1 MQNLYSED
9 DTRVKLIDA
18 KLYASSWSEENIIRN
33 YYFTDGRKL
42 IGNKRAERKFADYLL
57 KFQNN
62 NLPIIEAKKQ
72 NKDALDGLSQGIE
85 YAKTLN
91 VPFIYSTNGDK
102 IYEYDLRVSRG
113 EYIENFPSPNELF
126 QRVYGNLKEWQY
138 KLLTQRELYIPQKTL
153 RYYQKIAVDK
163 VIEALINGKDRILLT
178 LATGTGKTTIAFALC
193 YRLLEARWNKENKDQ
208 KPKILFLCDR
218 VSLRDQALG
227 EFNAV
232 ESDCKVISAEEI
244 RKNDGKIITN
254 ANVFFGIYQSLA
266 ANSKDQENTQEEQ
279 ESKFYLR
286 LAANSKDQE
295 NTQEEQESKFYLQYP
310 KDFFDL
316 IIIDECHRGG
326 ANEEGNWACVL
337 EHFSSAT
344 HLGLTATPKKS
355 DNVDTYRYF
364 GESAYE
370 YSLKEGIEDGFL
382 TPYKVKRITTTLSE
396 GYVYNPDDLIE
407 GELEKGFYKM
417 SEFERNIHLPQY
429 NDFLAKEILKLI
441 DPMDKTI
448 IFCANQAHASD
459 IKRAIDK
466 FKSVKRDD
474 YCVRVTSD
482 EGKIGLEYLKQFQ
495 DNDKSYPVILTS
507 SKMLTTGVDARNVR
521 NIVLLANIGSI
532 IEFKQI
538 IGRGTRV
545 YEGKDFFTII
555 DFVGATKLFYDP
567 KWDGEQVKDE
577 DKEDKSEIWG
587 KQNKKESDKTKETE
601 SKKAITVHLKG
612 TKLKVLD
619 INTSYLGSNGK
630 PLSTKEFLEFL
641 IGKLAEY
648 YDDEVKLREI
658 WSKQETRLNFLKTLE
673 KDGVDENALKDLGE
687 IFDKKDCDIYD
698 VLAHLSF
705 NAEIKTRQE
714 RVLQVEKSEFL
725 KRFQKEKAL
734 KFIEFLLDRYQ
745 QYGIK
750 DFDRSLAPLIELSS
764 LGNVKEI
771 VSEFGG
777 VENLKQSVD
786 DLQREI
792 YAR

>member
-1 MQNLYSED
+1 M
-9 DTRVKLIDA
+9 
-18 KLYASSWSEENIIRN
+18 
-33 YYFTDGRKL
+33 
-42 IGNKRAERKFADYLL
+42 L

-62 NLPIIEAKKQ
+62 NLAIIEAKKQ
-72 NKDALDGLSQGIE
+72 SKDPLDGLSQGIE
-85 YAKTLN
+85 YARILN
-91 VPFIYSTNGDK
+91 VAFVYSTNGDK
-102 IYEYDLRVSRG
+102 IYEYNLKTSSG
-113 EYIENFPSPNELF
+113 EYIENFPTPSELF
-126 QRVYGNLKEWQY
+126 ARIYGNLKEWQH
-138 KLLTQRELYIPQKTL
+138 KLLSQRELYIPQKEL

-163 VIEALINGKDRILLT
+163 VIEALINGKNRILLT

-193 YRLLEARWNKENKDQ
+193 YRLLEARWNKTNQDK

-227 EFNAV
+227 EFNPIEGDCVAV
-232 ESDCKVISAEEI
+232 SAQEL
-244 RKNDGKIITN
+244 RKNNGRVPTS

-266 ANSKDQENTQEEQ
+266 SNSKEQEN
-279 ESKFYLR
+279 
-286 LAANSKDQE
+286 AN
-295 NTQEEQESKFYLQYP
+295 EEQESKFYLQYP

-326 ANEEGNWACVL
+326 ANEEGSWAGVL
-337 EHFSSAT
+337 EYFSSAT

-364 GESAYE
+364 GESIYE
-370 YSLKEGIEDGFL
+370 YSLKDGIEDGFL
-382 TPYKVKRITTTLSE
+382 TPYKVKRVTTTLSE
-396 GYVYNPDDLIE
+396 GYVYNPDDIIE
-407 GELEKGFYKM
+407 GELEKGFYKIN
-417 SEFERNIHLPQY
+417 EFERNIHLPQY

-441 DPMDKTI
+441 NPMDKTI
-448 IFCANQAHASD
+448 IFCANQAHASEV
-459 IKRAIDK
+459 KRAIDK

-545 YEGKDFFTII
+545 YEGKDFFTIL
-555 DFVGATKLFYDP
+555 DFTGVTRLFYDP
-567 KWDGEQVKDE
+567 KWDGEQIKDE
-577 DKEDKSEIWG
+577 EKTEVKTI
-587 KQNKKESDKTKETE
+587 QNKREQSSSKETIKQKE
-601 SKKAITVHLKG
+601 VTVHLKG

-619 INTSYLGSNGK
+619 ITTSYIGDSDK

-641 IGKLAEY
+641 VGKLAEFY
-648 YDDEVKLREI
+648 NDETRLREI
-658 WSKQETRLNFLKTLE
+658 WSNQASRKEFLQKLE
-673 KDGVDENALKDLGE
+673 KDRISEQVLEELTV
-687 IFDKKDCDIYD
+687 IFEQKDCDVYD

-705 NAEIKTRQE
+705 NSEIKTRHE
-714 RVLQVEKSEFL
+714 RVLNVKNSTFL

-734 KFIEFLLDRYQ
+734 KLVEFLLDRYQ
-745 QYGIK
+745 EYGIK
-750 DFDRSLAPLIELSS
+750 DFDSGLKTLIDLSS
-764 LGNVKEI
+764 LGSVKEL
-771 VSEFGG
+771 VSEFEGM
-777 VENLKQSVD
+777 ENLKQCID

-792 YAR
+792 YAG

>member
-1 MQNLYSED
+1 MELKHFSED
-9 DTRVKLIDA
+9 DTRVKLIDV
-18 KLYASSWSEENIIRN
+18 KLHASSWSEENIIRN

-42 IGNKRAERKFADYLL
+42 IGNKRGERKFADYLL

-62 NLPIIEAKKQ
+62 NLAIIEAKKFS
-72 NKDALDGLSQGIE
+72 KDPLDGLSQGIE
-85 YAKTLN
+85 YAKILN
-91 VPFIYSTNGDK
+91 VAFVYSTNGDK
-102 IYEYDLRVSRG
+102 IYEYNLKTSSG
-113 EYIENFPSPNELF
+113 EYIEKFPTPNELF
-126 QRVYGNLKEWQY
+126 ARIYGNLKEWQY
-138 KLLTQRELYIPQKTL
+138 KLLSQRELYIPQKGL

-163 VIEALINGKDRILLT
+163 VIEALINGKNRILLT

-193 YRLLEARWNKENKDQ
+193 YRLLEARWNKTNQDK

-227 EFNAV
+227 EFNPIEGDCVAV
-232 ESDCKVISAEEI
+232 SAQEFK
-244 RKNDGKIITN
+244 KNNGRVPTS

-266 ANSKDQENTQEEQ
+266 SNSKEQEN
-279 ESKFYLR
+279 
-286 LAANSKDQE
+286 AN
-295 NTQEEQESKFYLQYP
+295 EEQESKFYLQYP

-326 ANEEGNWACVL
+326 ANEEGSWAGVL
-337 EHFSSAT
+337 EYFSSAT

-364 GESAYE
+364 GESIYE
-370 YSLKEGIEDGFL
+370 YSLKDGIEDGFL
-382 TPYKVKRITTTLSE
+382 TPYKVKRVTTTLSE
-396 GYVYNPDDLIE
+396 GYVYNPDDIIE
-407 GELEKGFYKM
+407 GELEKGFYKIN
-417 SEFERNIHLPQY
+417 EFERNIHLPQY

-441 DPMDKTI
+441 NPMDKTI
-448 IFCANQAHASD
+448 IFCANQAHASEV
-459 IKRAIDK
+459 KRAIDK
-466 FKSVKRDD
+466 FKRVKRDD

-545 YEGKDFFTII
+545 YEGKDFFTIL
-555 DFVGATKLFYDP
+555 DFTGVTRLFYDP
-567 KWDGEQVKDE
+567 KWDGEQIKDE
-577 DKEDKSEIWG
+577 EKTEVKTI
-587 KQNKKESDKTKETE
+587 QNKREQSSPKETIKQKE
-601 SKKAITVHLKG
+601 VTVHLKG

-619 INTSYLGSNGK
+619 ITTSYIGDSDK

-641 IGKLAEY
+641 VGKLAEF
-648 YDDEVKLREI
+648 YDDEAKLREI
-658 WSKQETRLNFLKTLE
+658 WSNQASRKEFLQKLE
-673 KDGVDENALKDLGE
+673 KDRINEQILEELTL
-687 IFDKKDCDIYD
+687 IFEQKDCDVYD

-705 NAEIKTRQE
+705 NSEIKTRHE
-714 RVLQVEKSEFL
+714 RVLNVKNSAFL

-734 KFIEFLLDRYQ
+734 KLVEFLLDRYQ
-745 QYGIK
+745 EYGIK
-750 DFDRSLAPLIELSS
+750 DFDSGLKTLIDLSS
-764 LGNVKEI
+764 LGSVKEL
-771 VSEFGG
+771 VSEFEGM
-777 VENLKQSVD
+777 ENLKQCID

-792 YAR
+792 YAG

>member
-62 NLPIIEAKKQ
+62 NLAIIEAKKQ

-91 VPFIYSTNGDK
+91 VPFVYSTNGDK

-232 ESDCKVISAEEI
+232 ETDCKVISAEEI

-254 ANVFFGIYQSLA
+254 ANVFFGIYQS
-266 ANSKDQENTQEEQ
+266 
-279 ESKFYLR
+279 

-482 EGKIGLEYLKQFQ
+482 EGKIGLDYLKLFQ

-507 SKMLTTGVDARNVR
+507 SKMLTTGVDAKNVR
-521 NIVLLANIGSI
+521 NIVLLANIGSMV
-532 IEFKQI
+532 EFKQI

-545 YEGKDFFTII
+545 YEGKDFFTIL

-567 KWDGEQVKDE
+567 KWDGEKIEELKEQDE
-577 DKEDKSEIWG
+577 KEKI
-587 KQNKKESDKTKETE
+587 TKEHIKQTKEE
-601 SKKAITVHLKG
+601 SKEKKSVTIHLKG

-619 INTSYLGSNGK
+619 ITTTYVGAQGK

-641 IGKLAEY
+641 IGKLGEY
-648 YDDEVKLREI
+648 YDDEAKLREI
-658 WSKQETRLNFLKTLE
+658 WSDQKNRERFLKALAN
-673 KDGVDENALKDLGE
+673 DGVDENALKDLRE
-687 IFDKKDCDIYD
+687 IFQKDCDIYD

-714 RVLQVEKSEFL
+714 RVLQVENGEFL
-725 KRFQKEKAL
+725 KRFQKEKAI
-734 KFIEFLLDRYQ
+734 KFIEFLLNRYQ
-745 QYGIK
+745 EYGIK
-750 DFDRSLAPLIELSS
+750 DFDDGLKPLIELSS
-764 LGNVKEI
+764 LGNVRELAD
-771 VSEFGG
+771 EFGG
-777 VENLKQSVD
+777 LEILKQSFD

-792 YAR
+792 YLN

>member
-62 NLPIIEAKKQ
+62 NLAIIEAKKQ

-91 VPFIYSTNGDK
+91 VPFVYSTNGDK

-178 LATGTGKTTIAFALC
+178 LATGTGKTTIAFALY

-254 ANVFFGIYQSLA
+254 ANVFFGIYQS
-266 ANSKDQENTQEEQ
+266 
-279 ESKFYLR
+279 

-545 YEGKDFFTII
+545 YEGKDFFTIL

-567 KWDGEQVKDE
+567 KWDGEKIEELKEQDE
-577 DKEDKSEIWG
+577 KEKI
-587 KQNKKESDKTKETE
+587 TKEHIKQTKEE
-601 SKKAITVHLKG
+601 SKEKKSVTIHLKG

-619 INTSYLGSNGK
+619 ITTTYVGAQGK

-641 IGKLAEY
+641 IGKFGEY
-648 YDDEVKLREI
+648 YDDEAKLREI
-658 WSKQETRLNFLKTLE
+658 WSDQKNRERFLKALAN
-673 KDGVDENALKDLGE
+673 DGVDEDALKDLRE
-687 IFDKKDCDIYD
+687 IFQKDCDIYD

-725 KRFQKEKAL
+725 KRFQKEKAI
-734 KFIEFLLDRYQ
+734 KFIEFLLNRYQ
-745 QYGIK
+745 EYGIK
-750 DFDRSLAPLIELSS
+750 DFDDGLKPLIELSS
-764 LGNVKEI
+764 LGNARELA
-771 VSEFGG
+771 SEFGSL
-777 VENLKQSVD
+777 ENLKQSFD

-792 YAR
+792 YLN

>member
-1 MQNLYSED
+1 MAIQTFNSK
-9 DTRVKLIDA
+9 R
-18 KLYASSWSEENIIRN
+18 IIHTSKN
-33 YYFTDGRKL
+33 
-42 IGNKRAERKFADYLL
+42 
-57 KFQNN
+57 
-62 NLPIIEAKKQ
+62 
-72 NKDALDGLSQGIE
+72 
-85 YAKTLN
+85 
-91 VPFIYSTNGDK
+91 
-102 IYEYDLRVSRG
+102 
-113 EYIENFPSPNELF
+113 
-126 QRVYGNLKEWQY
+126 
-138 KLLTQRELYIPQKTL
+138 
-153 RYYQKIAVDK
+153 QKIAVDK

-254 ANVFFGIYQSLA
+254 ANVFFGIYQS
-266 ANSKDQENTQEEQ
+266 
-279 ESKFYLR
+279 

-459 IKRAIDK
+459 IKRAINK

>member
-1 MQNLYSED
+1 MELKHFSED
-9 DTRVKLIDA
+9 DTRVKLIDV
-18 KLYASSWSEENIIRN
+18 KLHASFWSEENIIRN

-42 IGNKRAERKFADYLL
+42 IGNKRGERKFADYLL

-62 NLPIIEAKKQ
+62 NLAIIEAKKFS
-72 NKDALDGLSQGIE
+72 KDPLDGLSQGIE
-85 YAKTLN
+85 YAKILN
-91 VPFIYSTNGDK
+91 VAFVYSTNGDK
-102 IYEYDLRVSRG
+102 IYEYNLKTSSG
-113 EYIENFPSPNELF
+113 EYIEKFPTPNELF
-126 QRVYGNLKEWQY
+126 ARIYGNLKEWQY
-138 KLLTQRELYIPQKTL
+138 KLLSQRELYIPQKEL

-163 VIEALINGKDRILLT
+163 VIEALINGKNRILLT

-193 YRLLEARWNKENKDQ
+193 YRLLEARWNKTNQDK

-227 EFNAV
+227 EFNPIEGDCVAV
-232 ESDCKVISAEEI
+232 SAQEL
-244 RKNDGKIITN
+244 RKNNGRVPTS

-266 ANSKDQENTQEEQ
+266 SNSKEQEN
-279 ESKFYLR
+279 
-286 LAANSKDQE
+286 AN
-295 NTQEEQESKFYLQYP
+295 EEQESKFYLQYP

-326 ANEEGNWACVL
+326 ANEEGSWAGVL
-337 EHFSSAT
+337 EYFSSAT

-364 GESAYE
+364 GESIYE
-370 YSLKEGIEDGFL
+370 YSLKDGIEDGFL
-382 TPYKVKRITTTLSE
+382 TPYKVKRVTTTLSE
-396 GYVYNPDDLIE
+396 GYVYNPDDIIE
-407 GELEKGFYKM
+407 GELEKGFYKIN
-417 SEFERNIHLPQY
+417 EFERNIHLPQY

-441 DPMDKTI
+441 NPMDKTI
-448 IFCANQAHASD
+448 IFCANQAHASEV
-459 IKRAIDK
+459 KRAIDK
-466 FKSVKRDD
+466 FKSVQRDD

-545 YEGKDFFTII
+545 YEGKDFFTIL
-555 DFVGATKLFYDP
+555 DFTGVTRLFYDP
-567 KWDGEQVKDE
+567 KWDGEQIKDE
-577 DKEDKSEIWG
+577 EKTEVKTI
-587 KQNKKESDKTKETE
+587 QNKREQSSPKETIKQKE
-601 SKKAITVHLKG
+601 VTVHLKG

-619 INTSYLGSNGK
+619 ITTSYIGDSDK

-641 IGKLAEY
+641 VGKLAEFY
-648 YDDEVKLREI
+648 NDETRLREI
-658 WSKQETRLNFLKTLE
+658 WSNQASRKEFLQKLE
-673 KDGVDENALKDLGE
+673 KDRISEQVLEELTV
-687 IFDKKDCDIYD
+687 IFEQKDCDVYD

-705 NAEIKTRQE
+705 NTEIKTRHE
-714 RVLQVEKSEFL
+714 RVLNVKNSAFL

-734 KFIEFLLDRYQ
+734 KLVEFLLDRYQ
-745 QYGIK
+745 EYGIK
-750 DFDRSLAPLIELSS
+750 DFDSGLKTLIDLSS
-764 LGNVKEI
+764 LGSVKEL
-771 VSEFGG
+771 VGEFEGM
-777 VENLKQSVD
+777 ENLKQCID

-792 YAR
+792 YLN

>member
-1 MQNLYSED
+1 MELKHFSED
-9 DTRVKLIDA
+9 DTRVKLIDV
-18 KLYASSWSEENIIRN
+18 KLHASSWSEENIIRN

-42 IGNKRAERKFADYLL
+42 IGNKRGERKFADYLL

-62 NLPIIEAKKQ
+62 NLAIIEAKKFS
-72 NKDALDGLSQGIE
+72 KDPLDGLSQGIE
-85 YAKTLN
+85 YAKILN
-91 VPFIYSTNGDK
+91 VAFVYSTNGDK
-102 IYEYDLRVSRG
+102 IYEYNLKTSSG
-113 EYIENFPSPNELF
+113 EYIEKFPTPNELF
-126 QRVYGNLKEWQY
+126 ARIYGNLKEWQY
-138 KLLTQRELYIPQKTL
+138 KLLSQRELYIPQKGL

-163 VIEALINGKDRILLT
+163 VIEALINGKNRILLT

-193 YRLLEARWNKENKDQ
+193 YRLLEARWNKTNQDK

-227 EFNAV
+227 EFNPIEGDCVAV
-232 ESDCKVISAEEI
+232 SAQEL
-244 RKNDGKIITN
+244 RKNNGRVPTS

-266 ANSKDQENTQEEQ
+266 SNSKEQEN
-279 ESKFYLR
+279 
-286 LAANSKDQE
+286 AN
-295 NTQEEQESKFYLQYP
+295 EEQESKFYLQYP

-326 ANEEGNWACVL
+326 ANEEGSWAGVL
-337 EHFSSAT
+337 EYFSSAT

-364 GESAYE
+364 GESIYE
-370 YSLKEGIEDGFL
+370 YSLKDGIEDGFL
-382 TPYKVKRITTTLSE
+382 TPYKVKRVTTTLSE
-396 GYVYNPDDLIE
+396 GYVYNPDDIIE
-407 GELEKGFYKM
+407 GELEKGFYKIN
-417 SEFERNIHLPQY
+417 EFERNIHLPQY

-441 DPMDKTI
+441 NPMDKTI
-448 IFCANQAHASD
+448 IFCANQAHASEV
-459 IKRAIDK
+459 KRAIDK

-545 YEGKDFFTII
+545 YEGKDFFTIL
-555 DFVGATKLFYDP
+555 DFTGVTRLFYDP
-567 KWDGEQVKDE
+567 KWDGEQIKDE
-577 DKEDKSEIWG
+577 EKTEVKTI
-587 KQNKKESDKTKETE
+587 QNKREQSSPKETIKQKE
-601 SKKAITVHLKG
+601 VTVHLKG

-619 INTSYLGSNGK
+619 ITTSYIGDSDK

-641 IGKLAEY
+641 VGKLAEFY
-648 YDDEVKLREI
+648 NDETRLREI
-658 WSKQETRLNFLKTLE
+658 WSNQASRKEFLQKLE
-673 KDGVDENALKDLGE
+673 KDRISEQVLEELTV
-687 IFDKKDCDIYD
+687 IFEQKDCDVYD

-705 NAEIKTRQE
+705 NSEIKTRHE
-714 RVLQVEKSEFL
+714 RVLNVKNSAFL

-734 KFIEFLLDRYQ
+734 KLVEFLLDRYQ
-745 QYGIK
+745 EYGIK
-750 DFDRSLAPLIELSS
+750 DFDSGLKTLIDLSS
-764 LGNVKEI
+764 LGSVKEL
-771 VSEFGG
+771 VGEFEGM
-777 VENLKQSVD
+777 ENLKQCID

-792 YAR
+792 YLK

>member
-9 DTRVKLIDA
+9 DTRVKLIDT
-18 KLYASSWSEENIIRN
+18 KLYASSWSEENITRN

-62 NLPIIEAKKQ
+62 NLAIIEAKKQ

-85 YAKTLN
+85 YARALN
-91 VPFIYSTNGDK
+91 VPFVYSTNGDK

-126 QRVYGNLKEWQY
+126 QRIYGNLKEWQH

-218 VSLRDQALG
+218 INLRKQALG
-227 EFNAV
+227 EFNPI

-279 ESKFYLR
+279 ESKFYL
-286 LAANSKDQE
+286 
-295 NTQEEQESKFYLQYP
+295 QYP

-326 ANEEGNWACVL
+326 ANEEGSWAGVL

-344 HLGLTATPKKS
+344 HLGLTATPKQS
-355 DNVDTYRYF
+355 DNVNTYRYF
-364 GESAYE
+364 GESIYE
-370 YSLKEGIEDGFL
+370 YSLKEGVEDGFL

-545 YEGKDFFTII
+545 YEGKDFFTIL

-567 KWDGEQVKDE
+567 KWDGEKIEELKEQDE
-577 DKEDKSEIWG
+577 KEKI
-587 KQNKKESDKTKETE
+587 TKEHIKQTKEE
-601 SKKAITVHLKG
+601 SKEKKSVTIHLKG

-619 INTSYLGSNGK
+619 ITTTYVGAQGK

-641 IGKLAEY
+641 IGKLGEY
-648 YDDEVKLREI
+648 YDDEAKLREI
-658 WSKQETRLNFLKTLE
+658 WSDQKNRERFLKALAN
-673 KDGVDENALKDLGE
+673 DGVDEDALKDLRE
-687 IFDKKDCDIYD
+687 IFQKDCDIYD

-714 RVLQVEKSEFL
+714 RVLQVENGEFL
-725 KRFQKEKAL
+725 KRFQKEKAI
-734 KFIEFLLDRYQ
+734 KFIEFLLNRYQ
-745 QYGIK
+745 EYGIK
-750 DFDRSLAPLIELSS
+750 DFDDGLKPLIELSS
-764 LGNVKEI
+764 LGNVRELAD
-771 VSEFGG
+771 EFGG
-777 VENLKQSVD
+777 LEILKQSFY

>member
-163 VIEALINGKDRILLT
+163 VIEALINGKYRILLT

>member
-62 NLPIIEAKKQ
+62 NLAIIEAKKQ

-254 ANVFFGIYQSLA
+254 ANVFFGIYQS
-266 ANSKDQENTQEEQ
+266 
-279 ESKFYLR
+279 

-587 KQNKKESDKTKETE
+587 KQNKKESDKTKEIE

-714 RVLQVEKSEFL
+714 RVLQVERGEFL

>member
-1 MQNLYSED
+1 MELKHFSED
-9 DTRVKLIDA
+9 DTRVKLIDV
-18 KLYASSWSEENIIRN
+18 KLHASSWSEENIIRN

-42 IGNKRAERKFADYLL
+42 IGNKRGERKFADYLL

-62 NLPIIEAKKQ
+62 NLAIIEAKKFS
-72 NKDALDGLSQGIE
+72 KDPLDGLSQGIE
-85 YAKTLN
+85 YAKILN
-91 VPFIYSTNGDK
+91 VAFVYSTNGDK
-102 IYEYDLRVSRG
+102 IYEYNLKTSSG
-113 EYIENFPSPNELF
+113 EYIEKFPTPNELF
-126 QRVYGNLKEWQY
+126 ARIYGNLKEWQY
-138 KLLTQRELYIPQKTL
+138 KLLSQRELYIPQKEL

-163 VIEALINGKDRILLT
+163 VIEALINGKNRILLT

-193 YRLLEARWNKENKDQ
+193 YRLLEARWNKTNQDK

-227 EFNAV
+227 EFNPIEGDCVAV
-232 ESDCKVISAEEI
+232 SAQEL
-244 RKNDGKIITN
+244 RKNNGRVPTS

-266 ANSKDQENTQEEQ
+266 SNSKEQEN
-279 ESKFYLR
+279 
-286 LAANSKDQE
+286 AN
-295 NTQEEQESKFYLQYP
+295 EEQESKFYLQYP

-326 ANEEGNWACVL
+326 ANEEGSWAGVL
-337 EHFSSAT
+337 EYFSSAT

-364 GESAYE
+364 GESIYE
-370 YSLKEGIEDGFL
+370 YSLKDGIEDGFL
-382 TPYKVKRITTTLSE
+382 TPYKVKRVTTTLSE
-396 GYVYNPDDLIE
+396 GYVYNPDDIIE
-407 GELEKGFYKM
+407 GELEKGFYKIN
-417 SEFERNIHLPQY
+417 EFERNIHLPQY

-441 DPMDKTI
+441 NPMDKTI
-448 IFCANQAHASD
+448 IFCANQAHASEV
-459 IKRAIDK
+459 KRAIDK

-545 YEGKDFFTII
+545 YEGKDFFTIL
-555 DFVGATKLFYDP
+555 DFTGVTRLFYDP
-567 KWDGEQVKDE
+567 KWDGEQIKDE
-577 DKEDKSEIWG
+577 EKTEVKTI
-587 KQNKKESDKTKETE
+587 QNKREQSKPKEATKQKEV
-601 SKKAITVHLKG
+601 TVHLKG

-619 INTSYLGSNGK
+619 ITTSYIGDSDK

-641 IGKLAEY
+641 VGKLAEFY
-648 YDDEVKLREI
+648 NDETRLREI
-658 WSKQETRLNFLKTLE
+658 WSNQASRKEFLQKLE
-673 KDGVDENALKDLGE
+673 KDRISEQVLEELTV
-687 IFDKKDCDIYD
+687 IFEQKDCDVYD

-705 NAEIKTRQE
+705 NSEIKTRHE
-714 RVLQVEKSEFL
+714 RVLNVKNSTFL

-734 KFIEFLLDRYQ
+734 KLVEFLLDRYQ
-745 QYGIK
+745 EYGIK
-750 DFDRSLAPLIELSS
+750 DFDSGLKTLIDLSS
-764 LGNVKEI
+764 LGSVKEL
-771 VSEFGG
+771 VSEFEGM
-777 VENLKQSVD
+777 ENLKQCID

-792 YAR
+792 YAG

>member
-62 NLPIIEAKKQ
+62 NLAIIEAKKQ

-91 VPFIYSTNGDK
+91 VPFVYSTNGDK

-254 ANVFFGIYQSLA
+254 ANVFFGIYQS
-266 ANSKDQENTQEEQ
+266 
-279 ESKFYLR
+279 

-567 KWDGEQVKDE
+567 KWDGEKIEELKEQDE
-577 DKEDKSEIWG
+577 KEKI
-587 KQNKKESDKTKETE
+587 TKEHIKQTKEE
-601 SKKAITVHLKG
+601 SKEKKSVTIHLKG

-619 INTSYLGSNGK
+619 ITTTYVGAQGK

-641 IGKLAEY
+641 IGKFGEY
-648 YDDEVKLREI
+648 YDDEAKLREI
-658 WSKQETRLNFLKTLE
+658 WSDQKNRERFLKALAN
-673 KDGVDENALKDLGE
+673 DGVDEDALKDLRE
-687 IFDKKDCDIYD
+687 IFQKDCDIYD

-714 RVLQVEKSEFL
+714 RVLQVENGEFL
-725 KRFQKEKAL
+725 KRFQKEKAI
-734 KFIEFLLDRYQ
+734 KFIEFLLNRYQ
-745 QYGIK
+745 EYGIK
-750 DFDRSLAPLIELSS
+750 DFDDGLKPLIELSS
-764 LGNVKEI
+764 LGNARELA
-771 VSEFGG
+771 SEFGSL
-777 VENLKQSVD
+777 ENLKQSFD

-792 YAR
+792 YLN

>member
-62 NLPIIEAKKQ
+62 NLAIIEAKKQ

-91 VPFIYSTNGDK
+91 VPFVYSTNGDK

-279 ESKFYLR
+279 ESKFYL
-286 LAANSKDQE
+286 
-295 NTQEEQESKFYLQYP
+295 QYP

-382 TPYKVKRITTTLSE
+382 TPYKVKRITTTLSK

-521 NIVLLANIGSI
+521 NIVLLANIGSMV
-532 IEFKQI
+532 EFKQI

-545 YEGKDFFTII
+545 YEGKDFFTIL

-567 KWDGEQVKDE
+567 KWDGEKIEELKEQDE
-577 DKEDKSEIWG
+577 KEKI
-587 KQNKKESDKTKETE
+587 TKEHIKQTKEE
-601 SKKAITVHLKG
+601 SKEKKSVTIHLKG

-619 INTSYLGSNGK
+619 ITTTYVGAQGK

-641 IGKLAEY
+641 IGKLGEY
-648 YDDEVKLREI
+648 YDDEAKLREI
-658 WSKQETRLNFLKTLE
+658 WSDQKNRERFLKALAN
-673 KDGVDENALKDLGE
+673 DGVDENALKDLRE
-687 IFDKKDCDIYD
+687 IFQKDCDIYD

-714 RVLQVEKSEFL
+714 RVLQVENGEFL
-725 KRFQKEKAL
+725 KRFQKEKAI
-734 KFIEFLLDRYQ
+734 KFIEFLLNRYQ
-745 QYGIK
+745 EYGIK
-750 DFDRSLAPLIELSS
+750 DFDDGLKPLIELSS
-764 LGNVKEI
+764 LGNVRELAD
-771 VSEFGG
+771 EFGSL
-777 VENLKQSVD
+777 EILKQSFD

-792 YAR
+792 YLN

>member
-1 MQNLYSED
+1 MELKHFSED
-9 DTRVKLIDA
+9 DTRVKLIDV
-18 KLYASSWSEENIIRN
+18 KLHASSWSEENIIRN

-42 IGNKRAERKFADYLL
+42 IGNKRGERKFADYLL

-62 NLPIIEAKKQ
+62 NLAIIEAKKFS
-72 NKDALDGLSQGIE
+72 KDPLDGLSQGIE
-85 YAKTLN
+85 YAKILN
-91 VPFIYSTNGDK
+91 VAFVYSTNGDK
-102 IYEYDLRVSRG
+102 IYEYNLKTSSG
-113 EYIENFPSPNELF
+113 EYIEKFPTPNELF
-126 QRVYGNLKEWQY
+126 ARIYGNLKEWQY
-138 KLLTQRELYIPQKTL
+138 KLLSQRELYIPQKEL

-163 VIEALINGKDRILLT
+163 VIEALINGKNRILLT

-193 YRLLEARWNKENKDQ
+193 YRLLEARWNKTNQDK

-227 EFNAV
+227 EFNPIEGDCVAV
-232 ESDCKVISAEEI
+232 SAQEL
-244 RKNDGKIITN
+244 RKNNGRVPTS

-266 ANSKDQENTQEEQ
+266 SNSKEQEN
-279 ESKFYLR
+279 
-286 LAANSKDQE
+286 AN
-295 NTQEEQESKFYLQYP
+295 EEQESKFYLQYP

-326 ANEEGNWACVL
+326 ANEEGSWAGVL
-337 EHFSSAT
+337 EYFSSAT

-364 GESAYE
+364 GESIYE
-370 YSLKEGIEDGFL
+370 YSLKDGIEDGFL
-382 TPYKVKRITTTLSE
+382 TPYKVKRVTTTLSE
-396 GYVYNPDDLIE
+396 GYVYNPDDIIE
-407 GELEKGFYKM
+407 GELEKGFYKIN
-417 SEFERNIHLPQY
+417 EFERNIHLPQY

-441 DPMDKTI
+441 NPMDKTI
-448 IFCANQAHASD
+448 IFCANQAHASEV
-459 IKRAIDK
+459 KRAIDK

-545 YEGKDFFTII
+545 YEGKDFFTIL
-555 DFVGATKLFYDP
+555 DFTGVTRLFYDP
-567 KWDGEQVKDE
+567 KWDGEQIKDE
-577 DKEDKSEIWG
+577 EKTEVKTI
-587 KQNKKESDKTKETE
+587 QNKREQSSPKETIKQKE
-601 SKKAITVHLKG
+601 VTVHLKG

-619 INTSYLGSNGK
+619 ITTSYIGDSDK

-641 IGKLAEY
+641 VGKLAEFY
-648 YDDEVKLREI
+648 NDETRLREI
-658 WSKQETRLNFLKTLE
+658 WSNQASRKEFLQKLE
-673 KDGVDENALKDLGE
+673 KDRISEQVLEELTV
-687 IFDKKDCDIYD
+687 IFEQKDCDVYD

-705 NAEIKTRQE
+705 NSEIKTRHE
-714 RVLQVEKSEFL
+714 RVLNVKNSTFL

-734 KFIEFLLDRYQ
+734 KLVEFLLDRYQ
-745 QYGIK
+745 EYGIK
-750 DFDRSLAPLIELSS
+750 DFDSGLKTLIDLSS
-764 LGNVKEI
+764 LGSVKEL
-771 VSEFGG
+771 VSEFEGM
-777 VENLKQSVD
+777 ENLKQCID

-792 YAR
+792 YAG

>member
-62 NLPIIEAKKQ
+62 NLAIIEAKKQ

-91 VPFIYSTNGDK
+91 VPFVYSTNGDK

-254 ANVFFGIYQSLA
+254 ANVFFGIYQS
-266 ANSKDQENTQEEQ
+266 
-279 ESKFYLR
+279 

-482 EGKIGLEYLKQFQ
+482 EGKIGLDYLKLFQ

-507 SKMLTTGVDARNVR
+507 SKMLTTGVDAKNVR
-521 NIVLLANIGSI
+521 NIVLLANIGSMV
-532 IEFKQI
+532 EFKQI

-545 YEGKDFFTII
+545 YEGKDFFTIL

-567 KWDGEQVKDE
+567 KWDGEKIEELKEQDE
-577 DKEDKSEIWG
+577 KEKI
-587 KQNKKESDKTKETE
+587 TKEHIKQTKEE
-601 SKKAITVHLKG
+601 SKEKKSVTIHLKG

-619 INTSYLGSNGK
+619 ITTTYVGAQGK

-641 IGKLAEY
+641 IGKLGEY
-648 YDDEVKLREI
+648 YDDEAKLREI
-658 WSKQETRLNFLKTLE
+658 WSDQKNRERFLKALAN
-673 KDGVDENALKDLGE
+673 DRVDENALKDLRE
-687 IFDKKDCDIYD
+687 IFQKDCDIYD

-714 RVLQVEKSEFL
+714 RVLQVENGEFL
-725 KRFQKEKAL
+725 KRFQKEKAI
-734 KFIEFLLDRYQ
+734 KFIEFLLNRYQ
-745 QYGIK
+745 EYGIK
-750 DFDRSLAPLIELSS
+750 DFDDGLKPLIELSS
-764 LGNVKEI
+764 LGNVRELAD
-771 VSEFGG
+771 EFGG
-777 VENLKQSVD
+777 LEILKQSFD

-792 YAR
+792 YLN

>member
-1 MQNLYSED
+1 MELKHFSED
-9 DTRVKLIDA
+9 DTRVKLIDV
-18 KLYASSWSEENIIRN
+18 KLHASSWSEENIIRN

-42 IGNKRAERKFADYLL
+42 IGNKRGERKFADYLL

-62 NLPIIEAKKQ
+62 NLAIIEAKKQ
-72 NKDALDGLSQGIE
+72 SKDPLDGLSQGIE
-85 YAKTLN
+85 YAKILN
-91 VPFIYSTNGDK
+91 VAFVYSTNGDK
-102 IYEYDLRVSRG
+102 IHEYNLKTSSG
-113 EYIENFPSPNELF
+113 EYIEKFPTPNELF
-126 QRVYGNLKEWQY
+126 ARIYGNLKEWQY
-138 KLLTQRELYIPQKTL
+138 KLLSQRELYIPQKEL

-163 VIEALINGKDRILLT
+163 VIEALINGKNRILLT

-193 YRLLEARWNKENKDQ
+193 YRLLEARWNKTNQDK

-227 EFNAV
+227 EFNPIEGDCVAV
-232 ESDCKVISAEEI
+232 SAQEL
-244 RKNDGKIITN
+244 RKNNGRVPTS

-266 ANSKDQENTQEEQ
+266 SNSKEQEN
-279 ESKFYLR
+279 
-286 LAANSKDQE
+286 AN
-295 NTQEEQESKFYLQYP
+295 EEQESKFYLQYP

-326 ANEEGNWACVL
+326 ANEEGSWAGVL
-337 EHFSSAT
+337 EYFSSAT

-364 GESAYE
+364 GESIYE
-370 YSLKEGIEDGFL
+370 YSLKDGIEDGFL
-382 TPYKVKRITTTLSE
+382 TPYKVKRVTTTLSE
-396 GYVYNPDDLIE
+396 GYVYNPDDIIE
-407 GELEKGFYKM
+407 GELEKGFYKINK
-417 SEFERNIHLPQY
+417 FERNIHLPQY

-441 DPMDKTI
+441 NPMDKTI
-448 IFCANQAHASD
+448 IFCANQAHASEV
-459 IKRAIDK
+459 KRSIDK

-545 YEGKDFFTII
+545 YEGKDFFTIL
-555 DFVGATKLFYDP
+555 DFTGVTRLFYDP
-567 KWDGEQVKDE
+567 KWDGEQIKDE
-577 DKEDKSEIWG
+577 EKTEVKII
-587 KQNKKESDKTKETE
+587 QNKREQSNPKEATKQKEV
-601 SKKAITVHLKG
+601 TVHLKG

-619 INTSYLGSNGK
+619 ITTSYIGDSDK
-630 PLSTKEFLEFL
+630 PLSAKEFLEFL
-641 IGKLAEY
+641 VGKLAEFY
-648 YDDEVKLREI
+648 NDETKLREI
-658 WSKQETRLNFLKTLE
+658 WSNQASRKEFLQKLE
-673 KDGVDENALKDLGE
+673 KDRISEQVLEELTA
-687 IFDKKDCDIYD
+687 IFEQKDCDVYD

-705 NAEIKTRQE
+705 NSEIKTRHE
-714 RVLQVEKSEFL
+714 RVLNVKNSAFL

-734 KFIEFLLDRYQ
+734 KLVEFLLNRYQ
-745 QYGIK
+745 EYGIK
-750 DFDRSLAPLIELSS
+750 DFDSGLKTLIDLSS
-764 LGNVKEI
+764 LGSVKEL
-771 VSEFGG
+771 VGEFEGM
-777 VENLKQSVD
+777 ENLKQCID

>member
-1 MQNLYSED
+1 M
-9 DTRVKLIDA
+9 
-18 KLYASSWSEENIIRN
+18 
-33 YYFTDGRKL
+33 
-42 IGNKRAERKFADYLL
+42 
-57 KFQNN
+57 
-62 NLPIIEAKKQ
+62 
-72 NKDALDGLSQGIE
+72 
-85 YAKTLN
+85 
-91 VPFIYSTNGDK
+91 
-102 IYEYDLRVSRG
+102 
-113 EYIENFPSPNELF
+113 
-126 QRVYGNLKEWQY
+126 
-138 KLLTQRELYIPQKTL
+138 
-153 RYYQKIAVDK
+153 
-163 VIEALINGKDRILLT
+163 GKDRILLT

-254 ANVFFGIYQSLA
+254 ANVFFGIYQS
-266 ANSKDQENTQEEQ
+266 
-279 ESKFYLR
+279 

-482 EGKIGLEYLKQFQ
+482 EGKMGLEYLKQFQ

-734 KFIEFLLDRYQ
+734 KFIEFLLGRYQ

>member
-1 MQNLYSED
+1 MELKHFSED
-9 DTRVKLIDA
+9 DTRVKLIDV
-18 KLYASSWSEENIIRN
+18 KLHASSWSEENIIRN

-42 IGNKRAERKFADYLL
+42 IGNKRGERKFADYLL

-62 NLPIIEAKKQ
+62 NLAIIEAKKQ
-72 NKDALDGLSQGIE
+72 SKDPLDGLSQGIE
-85 YAKTLN
+85 YARILN
-91 VPFIYSTNGDK
+91 VAFVYSTNGDK
-102 IYEYDLRVSRG
+102 IYEYNLKTSSG
-113 EYIENFPSPNELF
+113 EYIENFPTPSELF
-126 QRVYGNLKEWQY
+126 ARIYGNLKEWQH
-138 KLLTQRELYIPQKTL
+138 KLLSQRELYIPQKEL

-163 VIEALINGKDRILLT
+163 VIEALINGKNRILLT

-193 YRLLEARWNKENKDQ
+193 YRLLEARWNKTNQDK

-227 EFNAV
+227 EFNPIEGDCVAV
-232 ESDCKVISAEEI
+232 SAQEL
-244 RKNDGKIITN
+244 RKNNGRVPTS

-266 ANSKDQENTQEEQ
+266 SNSKEQEN
-279 ESKFYLR
+279 
-286 LAANSKDQE
+286 AN
-295 NTQEEQESKFYLQYP
+295 EEQESKFYLQYP

-326 ANEEGNWACVL
+326 ANEEGSWAGVL
-337 EHFSSAT
+337 EYFSSAT

-364 GESAYE
+364 GESIYE
-370 YSLKEGIEDGFL
+370 YSLKDGIEDGFL
-382 TPYKVKRITTTLSE
+382 TPYKVKRVTTTLSE
-396 GYVYNPDDLIE
+396 GYVYNPDDIIE
-407 GELEKGFYKM
+407 GELEKGFYKIN
-417 SEFERNIHLPQY
+417 EFERNIHLPQY

-441 DPMDKTI
+441 NPMDKTI
-448 IFCANQAHASD
+448 IFCANQAHASEV
-459 IKRAIDK
+459 KRAIDK

-545 YEGKDFFTII
+545 YEGKDFFTIL
-555 DFVGATKLFYDP
+555 DFTGVTRLFYDP
-567 KWDGEQVKDE
+567 KWDGEQIKDE
-577 DKEDKSEIWG
+577 EKTEVKTI
-587 KQNKKESDKTKETE
+587 QNKREQSSSKETIKQKE
-601 SKKAITVHLKG
+601 VTVHLKG

-619 INTSYLGSNGK
+619 ITTSYIGDSDK

-641 IGKLAEY
+641 VGKLAEFY
-648 YDDEVKLREI
+648 NDETRLREI
-658 WSKQETRLNFLKTLE
+658 WSNQASRKEFLQKLE
-673 KDGVDENALKDLGE
+673 KDRISEQVLEELTV
-687 IFDKKDCDIYD
+687 IFEQKDCDVYD

-705 NAEIKTRQE
+705 NSEIKTRQE
-714 RVLQVEKSEFL
+714 RVLQVENSEFL
-725 KRFQKEKAL
+725 KRFQKEKAI
-734 KFIEFLLDRYQ
+734 KFIEFLLNRYQ
-745 QYGIK
+745 EYGIK
-750 DFDRSLAPLIELSS
+750 DFDDGLKPLIELSS
-764 LGNVKEI
+764 LGNARELAD
-771 VSEFGG
+771 EFGG
-777 VENLKQSVD
+777 LEILKQSFD

>member
-62 NLPIIEAKKQ
+62 NLAIIEAKKQ

-91 VPFIYSTNGDK
+91 VPFVYSANGDK

-279 ESKFYLR
+279 ESKFYL
-286 LAANSKDQE
+286 
-295 NTQEEQESKFYLQYP
+295 QYP

-382 TPYKVKRITTTLSE
+382 TPYKVKRITTTLSK

-507 SKMLTTGVDARNVR
+507 SKMLTTGVDAKNVR
-521 NIVLLANIGSI
+521 NIVLLANIGSMV
-532 IEFKQI
+532 EFKQI

-545 YEGKDFFTII
+545 YEGKDFFTIL

-567 KWDGEQVKDE
+567 KWDGEKIEELKEQDE
-577 DKEDKSEIWG
+577 KEKI
-587 KQNKKESDKTKETE
+587 TKEHIKQTKEE
-601 SKKAITVHLKG
+601 SKEKKSVTIHLKG

-619 INTSYLGSNGK
+619 ITTTYVGAQGK

-641 IGKLAEY
+641 IGKLGEY
-648 YDDEVKLREI
+648 YDDEAKLREI
-658 WSKQETRLNFLKTLE
+658 WSDQKNRERFLKALAN
-673 KDGVDENALKDLGE
+673 DGVDENALKDLRE
-687 IFDKKDCDIYD
+687 IFQKDCDIYD

-714 RVLQVEKSEFL
+714 RVLQVENGEFL
-725 KRFQKEKAL
+725 KRFQKEKAI
-734 KFIEFLLDRYQ
+734 KFIEFLLNRYQ
-745 QYGIK
+745 EYGIK
-750 DFDRSLAPLIELSS
+750 DFDDGLKPLIELSS
-764 LGNVKEI
+764 LGNVRELAD
-771 VSEFGG
+771 EFGG
-777 VENLKQSVD
+777 LEILKQSFD

-792 YAR
+792 YLN

>member
-9 DTRVKLIDA
+9 DTRVKLIDT
-18 KLYASSWSEENIIRN
+18 KLYASSWKEENIIRN

-62 NLPIIEAKKQ
+62 NLAIIEAKKQ

-91 VPFIYSTNGDK
+91 VPFVYSTNGDK

-153 RYYQKIAVDK
+153 RYYQKIAIDK
-163 VIEALINGKDRILLT
+163 VIEALINSKDRILLT

-254 ANVFFGIYQSLA
+254 ANVFFGIYQS
-266 ANSKDQENTQEEQ
+266 
-279 ESKFYLR
+279 

-396 GYVYNPDDLIE
+396 GYVYNPDDIIE

-507 SKMLTTGVDARNVR
+507 SKMLTTGVDAKNVR
-521 NIVLLANIGSI
+521 NIVLLANIGSMV
-532 IEFKQI
+532 EFKQI

-545 YEGKDFFTII
+545 YEGKDFFTIL

-567 KWDGEQVKDE
+567 KWDGEKIEELKEQDE
-577 DKEDKSEIWG
+577 KEKI
-587 KQNKKESDKTKETE
+587 TKEHIKQTKEE
-601 SKKAITVHLKG
+601 SKEKKSVTIHLKG

-619 INTSYLGSNGK
+619 ITTTYVGAQGK

-641 IGKLAEY
+641 IGKLGEY
-648 YDDEVKLREI
+648 YDDEAKLREI
-658 WSKQETRLNFLKTLE
+658 WSDQKNRERFLKALAN
-673 KDGVDENALKDLGE
+673 DGVDENALKDLRE
-687 IFDKKDCDIYD
+687 IFQKDCDIYD

-714 RVLQVEKSEFL
+714 RVLQVENGEFL
-725 KRFQKEKAL
+725 KRFQKEKAI
-734 KFIEFLLDRYQ
+734 KFIEFLLNRYQ
-745 QYGIK
+745 EYGIK
-750 DFDRSLAPLIELSS
+750 DFDDGLKPLIELSS
-764 LGNVKEI
+764 LGNVRELAD
-771 VSEFGG
+771 EFGG
-777 VENLKQSVD
+777 LEILKQSFD

-792 YAR
+792 YAI

>member
-62 NLPIIEAKKQ
+62 NLAIIEAKKQ

-279 ESKFYLR
+279 ESKFYL
-286 LAANSKDQE
+286 
-295 NTQEEQESKFYLQYP
+295 QYP

-370 YSLKEGIEDGFL
+370 YSLKEDIEDGFL

-567 KWDGEQVKDE
+567 KWDGEKIEELKEQDE
-577 DKEDKSEIWG
+577 KEKI
-587 KQNKKESDKTKETE
+587 TKEHIKQTKEE
-601 SKKAITVHLKG
+601 SKEKKSVTIHLKG

-619 INTSYLGSNGK
+619 ITTTYVGAQGK

-641 IGKLAEY
+641 IGKLGEY
-648 YDDEVKLREI
+648 YDDEAKLREI
-658 WSKQETRLNFLKTLE
+658 WSDQKNRERFLKALAN
-673 KDGVDENALKDLGE
+673 DGVDEDALKDLRE
-687 IFDKKDCDIYD
+687 IFQKDCDIYD

-714 RVLQVEKSEFL
+714 RVLQVENGEFL
-725 KRFQKEKAL
+725 KRFQKEKAI
-734 KFIEFLLDRYQ
+734 KFIEFLLNRYQ
-745 QYGIK
+745 EYGIK
-750 DFDRSLAPLIELSS
+750 DFDDGLKPLIELSS
-764 LGNVKEI
+764 LGNARELA
-771 VSEFGG
+771 SEFGSL
-777 VENLKQSVD
+777 ENLKQSFD

-792 YAR
+792 YLN

>member
-9 DTRVKLIDA
+9 DTRVKLIDT
-18 KLYASSWSEENIIRN
+18 KLYASSWKEENIIRN

-62 NLPIIEAKKQ
+62 NLAIIEAKKQ

-91 VPFIYSTNGDK
+91 VPFVYSTNGDK

-279 ESKFYLR
+279 ESKFYL
-286 LAANSKDQE
+286 
-295 NTQEEQESKFYLQYP
+295 QYP

-448 IFCANQAHASD
+448 IFCANQAHANEV
-459 IKRAIDK
+459 KRAIDK
-466 FKSVKRDD
+466 YKSVKRDD

-545 YEGKDFFTII
+545 YEGKDFFTIL

-567 KWDGEQVKDE
+567 KWDGEKIEELKEQDE
-577 DKEDKSEIWG
+577 KEKI
-587 KQNKKESDKTKETE
+587 TKEHIKQTKEE
-601 SKKAITVHLKG
+601 SKEKKSVTIHLKG

-619 INTSYLGSNGK
+619 ITTSYVGAQGK

-641 IGKLAEY
+641 IGKLGEY
-648 YDDEVKLREI
+648 YDDEAKLREI
-658 WSKQETRLNFLKTLE
+658 WSDQKNRERFLKALAN
-673 KDGVDENALKDLGE
+673 DGVDEDALKDLRE
-687 IFDKKDCDIYD
+687 IFQKDCDIYD

-714 RVLQVEKSEFL
+714 RVLQVENSEFL
-725 KRFQKEKAL
+725 KRFQKEKAI
-734 KFIEFLLDRYQ
+734 KFIEFLLNRYQ
-745 QYGIK
+745 EYGIK
-750 DFDRSLAPLIELSS
+750 DFDDGLKPLIELSS
-764 LGNVKEI
+764 LGNARELA
-771 VSEFGG
+771 SEFGSL
-777 VENLKQSVD
+777 ENLKQSFD

-792 YAR
+792 YLN

>member
-62 NLPIIEAKKQ
+62 NLAIIEAKKQ

-91 VPFIYSTNGDK
+91 VPFVYSTNGDK

-163 VIEALINGKDRILLT
+163 VIEAIINNKNRILLT
-178 LATGTGKTTIAFALC
+178 LATGTGKTTIAFNLC

-254 ANVFFGIYQSLA
+254 ANVFFGIYQS
-266 ANSKDQENTQEEQ
+266 
-279 ESKFYLR
+279 

-567 KWDGEQVKDE
+567 KWDGEKIE
-577 DKEDKSEIWG
+577 ELKEQD
-587 KQNKKESDKTKETE
+587 KKEKITKEQIKQTKEE
-601 SKKAITVHLKG
+601 SKEKKSVTIHLKG

-619 INTSYLGSNGK
+619 ITTSYVGAQGK

-641 IGKLAEY
+641 IGKLGEY
-648 YDDEVKLREI
+648 YDDEAKLREI
-658 WSKQETRLNFLKTLE
+658 WSDQKNRERFLKALAN
-673 KDGVDENALKDLGE
+673 DGVDEDALKDLRE
-687 IFDKKDCDIYD
+687 IFQKDCDIYD

-714 RVLQVEKSEFL
+714 RVLQVENGEFL
-725 KRFQKEKAL
+725 KRFQKEKAI
-734 KFIEFLLDRYQ
+734 KFIEFLLNRYQ
-745 QYGIK
+745 EYGIK
-750 DFDRSLAPLIELSS
+750 DFDDGLKPLIELSS
-764 LGNVKEI
+764 LGNVRELAN
-771 VSEFGG
+771 EFGG
-777 VENLKQSVD
+777 LEILKQSFY

-792 YAR
+792 YAI

>member
-62 NLPIIEAKKQ
+62 NLAIIEAKKQ

-91 VPFIYSTNGDK
+91 VPFVYSTNGDK

-279 ESKFYLR
+279 ESKFYL
-286 LAANSKDQE
+286 
-295 NTQEEQESKFYLQYP
+295 QYP

-382 TPYKVKRITTTLSE
+382 TPYKVKRITTTLSK

-567 KWDGEQVKDE
+567 KWDGEKIEELKEQDE
-577 DKEDKSEIWG
+577 KEKI
-587 KQNKKESDKTKETE
+587 TKEHIKQTKEE
-601 SKKAITVHLKG
+601 SKEKKSVTIHLKG

-619 INTSYLGSNGK
+619 ITTTYVGAQGK

-641 IGKLAEY
+641 IGKFGEY
-648 YDDEVKLREI
+648 YDDEAKLREI
-658 WSKQETRLNFLKTLE
+658 WSDQKNRERFLKALAN
-673 KDGVDENALKDLGE
+673 DGVDEDALKDLRE
-687 IFDKKDCDIYD
+687 IFQKDCDIYD

-714 RVLQVEKSEFL
+714 RVLQVENGEFL
-725 KRFQKEKAL
+725 KRFQKEKAI
-734 KFIEFLLDRYQ
+734 KFIEFLLNRYQ
-745 QYGIK
+745 EYGIK
-750 DFDRSLAPLIELSS
+750 DFDDGLKPLIELSS
-764 LGNVKEI
+764 LGNARELA
-771 VSEFGG
+771 SEFGSL
-777 VENLKQSVD
+777 ENLKQSFD

-792 YAR
+792 YLN

>member
-9 DTRVKLIDA
+9 DTRVKLIDT
-18 KLYASSWSEENIIRN
+18 KLYASSWSEENITRN

-62 NLPIIEAKKQ
+62 NLAIIEAKKQ

-91 VPFIYSTNGDK
+91 VPFVYSTNGDK

-279 ESKFYLR
+279 ESKFYL
-286 LAANSKDQE
+286 
-295 NTQEEQESKFYLQYP
+295 QYP

-355 DNVDTYRYF
+355 DNIDTYRYF

-495 DNDKSYPVILTS
+495 DNDKSYPIILTS

-545 YEGKDFFTII
+545 YEGKDFFTIL

-567 KWDGEQVKDE
+567 KWDGEKIEELKEQDE
-577 DKEDKSEIWG
+577 KEKI
-587 KQNKKESDKTKETE
+587 TKEHIKQTKEE
-601 SKKAITVHLKG
+601 SKEKKSVTIHLKG

-619 INTSYLGSNGK
+619 ITTTYVGAQGK

-641 IGKLAEY
+641 IGKLGEY
-648 YDDEVKLREI
+648 YDDEAKLREI
-658 WSKQETRLNFLKTLE
+658 WSDQKNRERFLKALAN
-673 KDGVDENALKDLGE
+673 DGVDEDALKDLRE
-687 IFDKKDCDIYD
+687 IFQKDCDIYD

-714 RVLQVEKSEFL
+714 RVLQVENGEFL
-725 KRFQKEKAL
+725 KRFQKEKAI
-734 KFIEFLLDRYQ
+734 KFIEFLLNRYQ
-745 QYGIK
+745 EYGIK
-750 DFDRSLAPLIELSS
+750 DFDDGLKPLIELSS
-764 LGNVKEI
+764 LGNVRELAD
-771 VSEFGG
+771 EFGG
-777 VENLKQSVD
+777 LEILKQSFY

>member
-9 DTRVKLIDA
+9 DTRVKLIDT
-18 KLYASSWSEENIIRN
+18 KLYASSWKEENIIRN

-62 NLPIIEAKKQ
+62 NLAIIEAKKQ

-91 VPFIYSTNGDK
+91 VPFVYSTNGDK

-254 ANVFFGIYQSLA
+254 ANVFFGIYQS
-266 ANSKDQENTQEEQ
+266 
-279 ESKFYLR
+279 

-482 EGKIGLEYLKQFQ
+482 EGKIGLDYLKLFQ

-507 SKMLTTGVDARNVR
+507 SKMLTTGVDAKNVR
-521 NIVLLANIGSI
+521 NIVLLANIGSMV
-532 IEFKQI
+532 EFKQI

-545 YEGKDFFTII
+545 YEGKDFFTIL

-567 KWDGEQVKDE
+567 KWDGEKIEELKEQDE
-577 DKEDKSEIWG
+577 KEKI
-587 KQNKKESDKTKETE
+587 TKEHIKQTKEE
-601 SKKAITVHLKG
+601 SKEKKSVTIHLKG

-619 INTSYLGSNGK
+619 ITTTYVGAQGK

-641 IGKLAEY
+641 IGKLGEY
-648 YDDEVKLREI
+648 YDDEAKLREI
-658 WSKQETRLNFLKTLE
+658 WSDQKNRERFLKALAN
-673 KDGVDENALKDLGE
+673 DGVDENALKDLRE
-687 IFDKKDCDIYD
+687 IFQKDCDIYD

-714 RVLQVEKSEFL
+714 RVLQVENGEFL
-725 KRFQKEKAL
+725 KRFQKEKAI
-734 KFIEFLLDRYQ
+734 KFIEFLLNRYQ
-745 QYGIK
+745 EYGIK
-750 DFDRSLAPLIELSS
+750 DFDDGLKPLIELSS
-764 LGNVKEI
+764 LGNVRELAD
-771 VSEFGG
+771 EFGG
-777 VENLKQSVD
+777 LEILKQSFD

-792 YAR
+792 YAI

>member
-9 DTRVKLIDA
+9 DTRVKFIDA
-18 KLYASSWSEENIIRN
+18 KLYNSSWYEENIKRN

-42 IGNKRAERKFADYLL
+42 LGGKRAQRKFADYLL
-57 KFQNN
+57 RYEGN
-62 NLPIIEAKKQ
+62 NLAIIEAKKFS
-72 NKDALDGLSQGIE
+72 KDPLDGLSQGIE
-85 YAKTLN
+85 YAKILN
-91 VPFIYSTNGDK
+91 VPFVYSSNGEK
-102 IYEYDLRVSRG
+102 IYEYDIRSHSG
-113 EYIENFPSPNELF
+113 KYIDKFPSPKELF
-126 QRVYGNLKEWQY
+126 DRIYGNVKEWQY
-138 KLLTQRELYIPQKTL
+138 RLLTQNVMYIPQKEL
-153 RYYQKIAVDK
+153 RYYQKIAIDK
-163 VIEALINGKDRILLT
+163 VIEAIINNKNRILLT
-178 LATGTGKTTIAFALC
+178 LATGTGKTTIAFNLC

-227 EFNAV
+227 EFNPI
-232 ESDCKVISAEEI
+232 ESDCKAISAEEI
-244 RKNDGKIITN
+244 KKNDGKIITN
-254 ANVFFGIYQSLA
+254 ANIFFGIYQSLA
-266 ANSKDQENTQEEQ
+266 ANSKEQENI
-279 ESKFYLR
+279 
-286 LAANSKDQE
+286 
-295 NTQEEQESKFYLQYP
+295 QEEQESKFYLQYP

-326 ANEEGNWACVL
+326 ANEEGSWRAVL
-337 EHFSSAT
+337 EYFSYAT
-344 HLGLTATPKKS
+344 QLGLTATPKKEE
-355 DNVDTYRYF
+355 NIDTYEYF
-364 GESAYE
+364 GESVYD
-370 YSLKEGIEDGFL
+370 YSLKSGIEDGFL
-382 TPYKVKRITTTLSE
+382 TPYKVKLIKTTLSD
-396 GYVYNPDDLIE
+396 GYTYNPDDLIQ
-407 GELEKGFYKM
+407 GELEKGFYKQ
-417 SEFERNIHLPQY
+417 SEFERNIFLPNY
-429 NDFLAKEILKLI
+429 NDFIAKKILELI
-441 DPMDKTI
+441 NPMDKTI
-448 IFCANQAHASD
+448 IFCVNQAHASD

-555 DFVGATKLFYDP
+555 DFIGATKLFYDP

-714 RVLQVEKSEFL
+714 RVLQVERGEFL

>member
-62 NLPIIEAKKQ
+62 NLAIIEAKKQ

-91 VPFIYSTNGDK
+91 VPFVYSTNGDK

-279 ESKFYLR
+279 ESKFYL
-286 LAANSKDQE
+286 
-295 NTQEEQESKFYLQYP
+295 QYP

-396 GYVYNPDDLIE
+396 GYVYNPDDLME

-545 YEGKDFFTII
+545 YEGKDFFTIL

-567 KWDGEQVKDE
+567 KWDGEKIEELKEQDE
-577 DKEDKSEIWG
+577 KEKI
-587 KQNKKESDKTKETE
+587 TKEHIKQTKEE
-601 SKKAITVHLKG
+601 SKEKKSVTIHLKG

-619 INTSYLGSNGK
+619 ITTTYVGAQGK

-641 IGKLAEY
+641 IGKFGEY
-648 YDDEVKLREI
+648 YDDEAKLREI
-658 WSKQETRLNFLKTLE
+658 WSDQKNRERFLKALAN
-673 KDGVDENALKDLGE
+673 DGVDEDALKDLRE
-687 IFDKKDCDIYD
+687 IFQKDCDIYD

-714 RVLQVEKSEFL
+714 RVLQVENGEFL
-725 KRFQKEKAL
+725 KRFQKEKAI
-734 KFIEFLLDRYQ
+734 KFIEFLLNRYQ
-745 QYGIK
+745 EYGIK
-750 DFDRSLAPLIELSS
+750 DFDDGLKPLIELSS
-764 LGNVKEI
+764 LGNARELA
-771 VSEFGG
+771 SEFGSL
-777 VENLKQSVD
+777 ENLKQSFD

-792 YAR
+792 YLN

>member
-62 NLPIIEAKKQ
+62 NLAIIEAKKQ

-91 VPFIYSTNGDK
+91 VPFVYSTNGDK

-254 ANVFFGIYQSLA
+254 ANVFFGIYQS
-266 ANSKDQENTQEEQ
+266 
-279 ESKFYLR
+279 

-507 SKMLTTGVDARNVR
+507 SKMLTTGVDAKNVR
-521 NIVLLANIGSI
+521 NIVLLANIGSMV
-532 IEFKQI
+532 EFKQI

-545 YEGKDFFTII
+545 YEGKDFFTIL

-567 KWDGEQVKDE
+567 KWDGEKIEELKEQDE
-577 DKEDKSEIWG
+577 KEKI
-587 KQNKKESDKTKETE
+587 TKEHIKQTKEE
-601 SKKAITVHLKG
+601 SKEKKSVTIHLKG

-734 KFIEFLLDRYQ
+734 KFIEFLLGRYQ

>member
-9 DTRVKLIDA
+9 DTRVKLIDT
-18 KLYASSWSEENIIRN
+18 KLYASSWSEENITRN

-62 NLPIIEAKKQ
+62 NLAIIEAKKQ

-85 YAKTLN
+85 YARALN
-91 VPFIYSTNGDK
+91 VPFVYSTNGDK

-126 QRVYGNLKEWQY
+126 QRIYGNLKEWQH

-279 ESKFYLR
+279 ESKFYL
-286 LAANSKDQE
+286 
-295 NTQEEQESKFYLQYP
+295 QYP

-355 DNVDTYRYF
+355 DNIDTYRYF

-545 YEGKDFFTII
+545 YEGKDFFTIL

-567 KWDGEQVKDE
+567 KWDGEKIEELKEQDE
-577 DKEDKSEIWG
+577 KEKI
-587 KQNKKESDKTKETE
+587 TKEHIKQTKEE
-601 SKKAITVHLKG
+601 SKEKKSVTIHLKG

-619 INTSYLGSNGK
+619 ITTTYVGAQGK

-641 IGKLAEY
+641 IGKLGEY
-648 YDDEVKLREI
+648 YDDEAKLREI
-658 WSKQETRLNFLKTLE
+658 WSDQKNRERFLKALAN
-673 KDGVDENALKDLGE
+673 DGVDEDALKDLRE
-687 IFDKKDCDIYD
+687 IFQKDCDIYD

-714 RVLQVEKSEFL
+714 RVLQVENGEFL
-725 KRFQKEKAL
+725 KRFQKEKAI
-734 KFIEFLLDRYQ
+734 KFIEFLLNRYQ
-745 QYGIK
+745 EYGIK
-750 DFDRSLAPLIELSS
+750 DFDDGLKPLIELSS
-764 LGNVKEI
+764 LGNVRELAD
-771 VSEFGG
+771 EFGG
-777 VENLKQSVD
+777 LEILKQSFY

>member
-1 MQNLYSED
+1 MELKHFSED
-9 DTRVKLIDA
+9 DTRVKLIDV
-18 KLYASSWSEENIIRN
+18 KLHTSSWSEENIIRN

-42 IGNKRAERKFADYLL
+42 IGNKRGERKFADYLL

-62 NLPIIEAKKQ
+62 NLAIIEAKKQ
-72 NKDALDGLSQGIE
+72 SKDPLDGLSQGIE
-85 YAKTLN
+85 YAKILN
-91 VPFIYSTNGDK
+91 VAFVYSTNGDK
-102 IYEYDLRVSRG
+102 IYEYNLKTSSG
-113 EYIENFPSPNELF
+113 EYIEKFPTPSELF
-126 QRVYGNLKEWQY
+126 ARIYGNLKEWQH
-138 KLLTQRELYIPQKTL
+138 KLLSQRELYIPQKEL

-163 VIEALINGKDRILLT
+163 VIEALINGKNRILLT

-193 YRLLEARWNKENKDQ
+193 YRLLEARWNKTNQDK

-227 EFNAV
+227 EFNPIEGDCVAV
-232 ESDCKVISAEEI
+232 SAQEL
-244 RKNDGKIITN
+244 RKNNGRVPTS

-266 ANSKDQENTQEEQ
+266 SNSKEQEN
-279 ESKFYLR
+279 
-286 LAANSKDQE
+286 AN
-295 NTQEEQESKFYLQYP
+295 EEQESKFYLQYP

-326 ANEEGNWACVL
+326 ANEEGSWAGVL
-337 EHFSSAT
+337 EYFSSAT

-364 GESAYE
+364 GGSVYE
-370 YSLKEGIEDGFL
+370 YSLKNGIEDGFL
-382 TPYKVKRITTTLSE
+382 TPYKVKRVTTTLSE
-396 GYVYNPDDLIE
+396 GYVYNPDDIIE
-407 GELEKGFYKM
+407 GELEKGFYKIN
-417 SEFERNIHLPQY
+417 EFERNIHLPQY

-441 DPMDKTI
+441 NPMDKTI
-448 IFCANQAHASD
+448 IFCANQAHASEV
-459 IKRAIDK
+459 KRAIDK

-545 YEGKDFFTII
+545 YEGKDFFTIL
-555 DFVGATKLFYDP
+555 DFTGVTRLFYDP
-567 KWDGEQVKDE
+567 KWDGEQIKDE
-577 DKEDKSEIWG
+577 EKTEVKTI
-587 KQNKKESDKTKETE
+587 QNKREQSSPKEVTRQKEV
-601 SKKAITVHLKG
+601 TVHLKG

-619 INTSYLGSNGK
+619 ITTSYIGDSDK

-641 IGKLAEY
+641 VGKLAEF
-648 YDDEVKLREI
+648 YDDETRLREI
-658 WSKQETRLNFLKTLE
+658 WSNQASRKEFLQKLE
-673 KDGVDENALKDLGE
+673 KDRISEQVLEELTV
-687 IFDKKDCDIYD
+687 IFEQKDCDVYD

-705 NAEIKTRQE
+705 NSEIKTRHE
-714 RVLQVEKSEFL
+714 RVLNVKNSTFL

-734 KFIEFLLDRYQ
+734 KLVEFLLDRYQ
-745 QYGIK
+745 EYGIK
-750 DFDRSLAPLIELSS
+750 DFDSGLKTLMDLSS
-764 LGNVKEI
+764 LGSVKEL
-771 VSEFGG
+771 VGEFEGM
-777 VENLKQSVD
+777 ENLKQCID

>member
-62 NLPIIEAKKQ
+62 NLAIIEAKKQ

-91 VPFIYSTNGDK
+91 VPFVYSTNGDK

-254 ANVFFGIYQSLA
+254 ANVFFGIYQS
-266 ANSKDQENTQEEQ
+266 
-279 ESKFYLR
+279 

-545 YEGKDFFTII
+545 YEGKDFFTIL

-567 KWDGEQVKDE
+567 KWDGEKIEELKEQDE
-577 DKEDKSEIWG
+577 KEKI
-587 KQNKKESDKTKETE
+587 TKEHIKQTKEE
-601 SKKAITVHLKG
+601 SKEKKSVTIHLKG

-619 INTSYLGSNGK
+619 ITTTYVGAQGK

-641 IGKLAEY
+641 IGKLGEY
-648 YDDEVKLREI
+648 YDDEAKLREI
-658 WSKQETRLNFLKTLE
+658 WSDQKNRERFLKALAN
-673 KDGVDENALKDLGE
+673 DGVDEDALKDLRE
-687 IFDKKDCDIYD
+687 IFQKDCDIYD

-714 RVLQVEKSEFL
+714 RVLQVENGEFL
-725 KRFQKEKAL
+725 KRFQKEKAI
-734 KFIEFLLDRYQ
+734 KFIEFLLNRYQ
-745 QYGIK
+745 EYGIK
-750 DFDRSLAPLIELSS
+750 DFDDGLKPLIELSS
-764 LGNVKEI
+764 LGNVRELAD
-771 VSEFGG
+771 EFGG
-777 VENLKQSVD
+777 LEILKQSFY

>member
-62 NLPIIEAKKQ
+62 NLAIIEAKKQ

-279 ESKFYLR
+279 ESKFYL
-286 LAANSKDQE
+286 
-295 NTQEEQESKFYLQYP
+295 QYP

-459 IKRAIDK
+459 IKRAINK

-482 EGKIGLEYLKQFQ
+482 EGKIGLDYLKLFQ

-507 SKMLTTGVDARNVR
+507 SKMLTTGVDAKNVR
-521 NIVLLANIGSI
+521 NIVLLANIGSMV
-532 IEFKQI
+532 EFKQI

-545 YEGKDFFTII
+545 YEGKDFFTIL

-567 KWDGEQVKDE
+567 KWDGEKIEELKEQDE
-577 DKEDKSEIWG
+577 KEKI
-587 KQNKKESDKTKETE
+587 TKEHIKQTKEE
-601 SKKAITVHLKG
+601 SKEKKSVTIHLKG

-619 INTSYLGSNGK
+619 ITTTYVGAQGK

-641 IGKLAEY
+641 IGKFGEY
-648 YDDEVKLREI
+648 YDDEAKLREI
-658 WSKQETRLNFLKTLE
+658 WSDQKNRERFLKALAN
-673 KDGVDENALKDLGE
+673 DGVDEDALKDLRE
-687 IFDKKDCDIYD
+687 IFQKDCDIYD

-714 RVLQVEKSEFL
+714 RVLQVENGEFL
-725 KRFQKEKAL
+725 KRFQKEKAI
-734 KFIEFLLDRYQ
+734 KFIEFLLNRYQ
-745 QYGIK
+745 EYGIK
-750 DFDRSLAPLIELSS
+750 DFDDGLKPLIELSS
-764 LGNVKEI
+764 LGNARELA
-771 VSEFGG
+771 SEFGSL
-777 VENLKQSVD
+777 ENLKQSFD

-792 YAR
+792 YLN

>member
-18 KLYASSWSEENIIRN
+18 KLYASSWNEENIKRN

-62 NLPIIEAKKQ
+62 NLAIIEAKKQ

-91 VPFIYSTNGDK
+91 VPFVYSTNGDK

-254 ANVFFGIYQSLA
+254 ANVFFGIYQS
-266 ANSKDQENTQEEQ
+266 
-279 ESKFYLR
+279 

-482 EGKIGLEYLKQFQ
+482 EGKIGLDYLKLFQ

-507 SKMLTTGVDARNVR
+507 SKMLTTGVDAKNVR
-521 NIVLLANIGSI
+521 NIVLLANIGSMV
-532 IEFKQI
+532 EFKQI

-545 YEGKDFFTII
+545 YEGKDFFTIL

-567 KWDGEQVKDE
+567 KWDGEKIEELKEQDE
-577 DKEDKSEIWG
+577 KEKI
-587 KQNKKESDKTKETE
+587 TKEHIKQTKEE
-601 SKKAITVHLKG
+601 SKEKKSVTIHLKG

-619 INTSYLGSNGK
+619 ITTTYVGAQGK

-641 IGKLAEY
+641 IGKFGEY
-648 YDDEVKLREI
+648 YDDEAKLREI
-658 WSKQETRLNFLKTLE
+658 WSDQKNRERFLKALAN
-673 KDGVDENALKDLGE
+673 DGVDEDALKDLRE
-687 IFDKKDCDIYD
+687 IFQKDCDIYD

-714 RVLQVEKSEFL
+714 RVLQVENGEFL
-725 KRFQKEKAL
+725 KRFQKEKAI
-734 KFIEFLLDRYQ
+734 KFIEFLLNRYQ
-745 QYGIK
+745 EYGIK
-750 DFDRSLAPLIELSS
+750 DFDDGLKPLIELSS
-764 LGNVKEI
+764 LGNARELA
-771 VSEFGG
+771 SEFGSL
-777 VENLKQSVD
+777 ENLKQSFD

-792 YAR
+792 YLN

>member
-62 NLPIIEAKKQ
+62 NLAIIEAKKQ

-91 VPFIYSTNGDK
+91 VPFVYSTNGDK

-254 ANVFFGIYQSLA
+254 ANVFFGIYQS
-266 ANSKDQENTQEEQ
+266 
-279 ESKFYLR
+279 

-507 SKMLTTGVDARNVR
+507 SKMLTTGVDAKNVR
-521 NIVLLANIGSI
+521 NIVLLANIGSMV
-532 IEFKQI
+532 EFKQI

-545 YEGKDFFTII
+545 YEGKDFFTIL

-567 KWDGEQVKDE
+567 KWDGEKIEELKEQDE
-577 DKEDKSEIWG
+577 KEKI
-587 KQNKKESDKTKETE
+587 TKEHIKQTKEE
-601 SKKAITVHLKG
+601 SKEKKSVTIHLKG

-619 INTSYLGSNGK
+619 ITTTYVGAQGK

-641 IGKLAEY
+641 IGKFGEY
-648 YDDEVKLREI
+648 YDDEAKLREI
-658 WSKQETRLNFLKTLE
+658 WSDQKNRERFLKALAN
-673 KDGVDENALKDLGE
+673 DGVDEDALKDLRE
-687 IFDKKDCDIYD
+687 IFQKDCDIYD

-714 RVLQVEKSEFL
+714 RVLQVENGEFL
-725 KRFQKEKAL
+725 KRFQKEKAI
-734 KFIEFLLDRYQ
+734 KFIEFLLNRYQ
-745 QYGIK
+745 EYGIK
-750 DFDRSLAPLIELSS
+750 DFDDGLKPLIELSS
-764 LGNVKEI
+764 LGNARELA
-771 VSEFGG
+771 SEFGSL
-777 VENLKQSVD
+777 ENLKQSFD

-792 YAR
+792 YLN